1 MLRWTG
7 GVHPKAKY
15 IDIRRFYSPW
25 CLINPTFQRC
35 GFKRDACSN
44 IRVDK
49 SGFMR
54 RRDRKKKKKKTLVR
68 LCLVDILIQP
78 GVHEAEVSH
87 HRDGNAADEAA
98 LKRSDAESMCV
109 RGGLL
114 WRLGAEGAS
123 NGDQDRPR
131 SSASSPD
138 LRPERKLHR

>member
-1 MLRWTG
+1 M
-7 GVHPKAKY
+7 V
-15 IDIRRFYSPW
+15 S
-25 CLINPTFQRC
+25 
-35 GFKRDACSN
+35 
-44 IRVDK
+44 DK
-49 SGFMR
+49 SYLSEMWLQAR
-54 RRDRKKKKKKTLVR
+54 RMFQYQGGQERLYEKTRQKKKTLVR